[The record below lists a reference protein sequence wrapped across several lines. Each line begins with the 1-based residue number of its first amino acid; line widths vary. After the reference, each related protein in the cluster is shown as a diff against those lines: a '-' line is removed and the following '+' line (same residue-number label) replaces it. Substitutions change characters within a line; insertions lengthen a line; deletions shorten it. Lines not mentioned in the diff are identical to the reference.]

1 MTALNDHFG
10 FNLMKRFSFLQDVTF
25 LSVYLHY
32 KNNYFLKTIYY
43 KKYQCSMINSKII
56 NNYK

>member
-10 FNLMKRFSFLQDVTF
+10 FNLMNRFSFLQDVTF
-25 LSVYLHY
+25 LSFYLHY

-43 KKYQCSMINSKII
+43 KKISMINSKII